1 MSESNYAEEWLPAG
15 EDLDITFRL
24 PGPVS
29 RRTSWGCPVCRS
41 HVKGSTALEMTPCPQ
56 CGSLSLLAGSISGF
70 SHAPQKVMIV
80 SPPLTA
86 PANAMPAFFHG
97 VTSQLVPD
105 SRLIIDLTQAGMTSE
120 VIGSIVL
127 LNRKAKHAQLWLP
140 EFVVPDDHPSRY
152 VFRLTRLDQV
162 FNVHTTVDAALAALK

>member
-1 MSESNYAEEWLPAG
+1 VSESNYAEEWLPA
-15 EDLDITFRL
+15 EENLDITFRL

-56 CGSLSLLAGSISGF
+56 CGSLSLLAGSITGF

-86 PANAMPAFFHG
+86 PANAMSGFLQG
-97 VTSQLVPD
+97 VTTQLAAD
-105 SRLIIDLTQAGMTSE
+105 SRLIIDLTQAIMTSE
-120 VIGSIVL
+120 AIGWIVL
-127 LNRKAKHAQLWLP
+127 LNKTAKHAQLWLP
-140 EFVVPDDHPSRY
+140 KFVIPDDHPNRD
-152 VFRLTRLDQV
+152 VFRVTRLDRV
-162 FNVHTTVDAALAALK
+162 FDVHTTVDAALAALK